1 MRQWKGFALGTLT
14 MLLAAAPLAEAA
26 EVAAPTRAEVRAS
39 AVADAKAARASALEE
54 KAAARAAD
62 KEARQKERADAI
74 AARKADQEARQQER
88 AAALAERKAAKEE
101 RKAALAAAKAERRA
115 ALAAEKAEKKAA
127 RAQRTARNKRE
138 RGARYKTLFMDNGF
152 TYYLDAKNTRWIP
165 RPYQSSEYMIDA
177 WVRLVENTT
186 GEPVAEDGKIRPAKY
201 FLEHYYISPQRR
213 QIMFISEL
221 EVTGRPENA
230 VKERAYDPKN
240 WEQLVPGSI
249 EDELYEAITAQMGSA
264 PGERGG
270 LLSGTSG
277 MSLRDMVEEYAR
289 ISF

>member
-1 MRQWKGFALGTLT
+1 
-14 MLLAAAPLAEAA
+14 
-26 EVAAPTRAEVRAS
+26 
-39 AVADAKAARASALEE
+39 
-54 KAAARAAD
+54 
-62 KEARQKERADAI
+62 
-74 AARKADQEARQQER
+74 
-88 AAALAERKAAKEE
+88 
-101 RKAALAAAKAERRA
+101 
-115 ALAAEKAEKKAA
+115 
-127 RAQRTARNKRE
+127 
-138 RGARYKTLFMDNGF
+138 
-152 TYYLDAKNTRWIP
+152 
-165 RPYQSSEYMIDA
+165 MIDA

-186 GEPVAEDGKIRPAKY
+186 GEPVAEDGKIHPAKY

>member
-26 EVAAPTRAEVRAS
+26 EVAAPTRAEMRAS

-88 AAALAERKAAKEE
+88 AAALAERKAAK
-101 RKAALAAAKAERRA
+101 AERRA
-115 ALAAEKAEKKAA
+115 ALAAEKAEKKAE

-138 RGARYKTLFMDNGF
+138 RGARYKTLFTDNGF